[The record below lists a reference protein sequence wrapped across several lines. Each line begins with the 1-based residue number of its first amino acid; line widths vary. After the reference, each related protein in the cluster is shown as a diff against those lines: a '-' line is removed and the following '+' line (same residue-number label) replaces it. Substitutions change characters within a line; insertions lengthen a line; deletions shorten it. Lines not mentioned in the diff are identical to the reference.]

1 MSALAQSQPKLDSS
15 EHPSDGQLAE
25 AHRMEAMGRLVSG
38 VAHDFNNLLTGIVLC
53 SDLLLAGLEEG
64 SPLRRYAKEIRSAS
78 AQSAGMIRQLLT
90 VAKPRAQEPSYL
102 SLNDAIVGLRN
113 LLSRL
118 IGENVVLVTDLA
130 TDLRMVSIDPAQ
142 IQQIIL
148 NLILNARDAM
158 PGGGRITLISRNC
171 DADLGTDSQ
180 PGVEF
185 EVQDNGCG
193 MDAETCAR
201 VFEPFFTTKK
211 FGHGTGLGLTTVY
224 GIVNKKGGAIEI
236 KSQPGSGTRV
246 IVRLPAADIRADLP
260 RTTSRETGSD
270 LPTISKEEVQ
280 RQESPRKAT
289 RKPL

>member
-15 EHPSDGQLAE
+15 EPRSEGQLAE

-53 SDLLLAGLEEG
+53 SDLLLAGLEER

-78 AQSAGMIRQLLT
+78 AQSAGMIGQLLA
-90 VAKPRAQEPSYL
+90 VAKPRAEEPSYL

-118 IGENVVLVTDLA
+118 IGEDLELVTDLA

-158 PGGGRITLISRNC
+158 PDGGRITLITRNC
-171 DADLGTDSQ
+171 GANLGTDSQ

-185 EVQDNGCG
+185 EVHDNGCG
-193 MDAETCAR
+193 MDEQTRSR

-211 FGHGTGLGLTTVY
+211 LGQGTGLGLTTVY
-224 GIVNKKGGAIEI
+224 GIVKKKGGTIEI

-246 IVRLPAADIRADLP
+246 IVRLPAADIQADLP
-260 RTTSRETGSD
+260 RTRILTAGPEIKPV
-270 LPTISKEEVQ
+270 LNEEP
-280 RQESPRKAT
+280 EIAEEIT
-289 RKPL
+289 RTCL